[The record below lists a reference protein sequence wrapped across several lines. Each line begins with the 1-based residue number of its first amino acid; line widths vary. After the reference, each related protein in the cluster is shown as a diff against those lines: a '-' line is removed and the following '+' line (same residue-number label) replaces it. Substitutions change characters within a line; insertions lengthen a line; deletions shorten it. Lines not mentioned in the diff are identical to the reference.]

1 MKQSTK
7 IYLWHAVHCMGI
19 VVVWVWLSLI
29 VINCT
34 GCSAAASQ
42 SPSVSPAKQ
51 VIIRITGDNNNVK
64 VEYKQ
69 ATDVELGGGNS
80 TNTEQEGK
88 FELDFP
94 GF

>member
-1 MKQSTK
+1 M
-7 IYLWHAVHCMGI
+7 
-19 VVVWVWLSLI
+19 
-29 VINCT
+29 NCT

-69 ATDVELGGGNS
+69 ATDVELGGDNS
-80 TNTEQEGK
+80 TNTDQESK
-88 FELDFP
+88 LDIEIP
-94 GF
+94 LLP